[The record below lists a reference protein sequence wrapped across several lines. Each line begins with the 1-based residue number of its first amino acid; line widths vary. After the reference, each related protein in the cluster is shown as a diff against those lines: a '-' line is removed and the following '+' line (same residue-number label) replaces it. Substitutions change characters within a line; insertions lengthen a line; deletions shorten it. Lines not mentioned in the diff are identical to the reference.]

1 MGIQQLCDKFLRIL
15 QKKNFDHRA
24 PASDTLGSTFA
35 LSFQCIP
42 IPRVCVF
49 GGESSGDLLHKC
61 MASKVTASFNVYLH
75 ARLLPCFAYVI
86 GIECKQVT

>member
-15 QKKNFDHRA
+15 QKKK
-24 PASDTLGSTFA
+24 TLIIEHQHLTPWVPHLLFHFSV
-35 LSFQCIP
+35 FQFL
-42 IPRVCVF
+42 VCVF